1 MKRRISAMFKQKT
14 RRMGALITLTA
25 LAITAIFPSFAA
37 LALEDSA
44 TAQPYSDEYT
54 LRGGDSADDILH
66 DIFALALTRV
76 GDGQG
81 DLPYAQLII
90 ASNNVDDFIRYALDA
105 CARLEASA
113 DFDTAAAQMVEDHEL
128 GQWAVDTLRAAPEGF
143 SVNRLLTAE
152 SDV

>member
-1 MKRRISAMFKQKT
+1 MRTRPRRSRIPTNT
-14 RRMGALITLTA
+14 RCAA
-25 LAITAIFPSFAA
+25 AI
-37 LALEDSA
+37 
-44 TAQPYSDEYT
+44 
-54 LRGGDSADDILH
+54 SADDILH

-81 DLPYAQLII
+81 NLPYAQLII
-90 ASNNVDDFIRYALDA
+90 ASDNVDDFIRYALDA

-152 SDV
+152 SGWALCGDAQSAGTRFT